1 MFKYEVKF
9 WDELTSKENTEKG
22 ILGAKTYEEAFS
34 ALQDYYG
41 IDNLCAIA
49 LEPTEDILSGE
60 DFENFISRLNEPII

>member
-41 IDNLCAIA
+41 IGNLHAIA
-49 LEPTEDILSGE
+49 LEDTGDIIAGE
-60 DFENFISRLNEPII
+60 EFETFISRLNEPII